1 MPASRYRAGFLAR
14 EANVYDAAKLCTRGL
29 LVYVGPPW
37 RAGFG
42 REVGENIS
50 ATKHEYLVGFTHTS
64 MVCRTVKYKSHQQ
77 QFLNSHSANCIY
89 T

>member
-14 EANVYDAAKLCTRGL
+14 EANIYDAAKLSTRGF
-29 LVYVGPPW
+29 LVYLGLPWSFCSRVLW

-50 ATKHEYLVGFTHTS
+50 ATKHEYRTLLDLLTQAWFVAQLNTS
-64 MVCRTVKYKSHQQ
+64 RTNNN
-77 QFLNSHSANCIY
+77 F
-89 T
+89 